1 MKEQVD
7 PLTNEI
13 LESLATINSDREPEN
28 SNAPK
33 CVFCYTA
40 QSYDSDSIPTFMDY
54 VETGK
59 LRILEK
65 RQNLDIDAESLPYLQ
80 TDLFVEEVSNLKLKY
95 LSSGRLG
102 IDRVVK
108 MNKDRFSSVQ
118 YGLWYIKAFMDYVY
132 VEQEDDDDL
141 LIQMAQW
148 Y

>member
-1 MKEQVD
+1 
-7 PLTNEI
+7 
-13 LESLATINSDREPEN
+13 
-28 SNAPK
+28 
-33 CVFCYTA
+33 
-40 QSYDSDSIPTFMDY
+40 MDY

-95 LSSGRLG
+95 LSGGRLG
-102 IDRVVK
+102 ISRVIK
-108 MNKDRFSSVQ
+108 MDKDRFSSVQ